1 MPCRKAV
8 QWLGKIDKARD
19 GPCFWPSQALSGR
32 LSGLHY
38 TVVGE
43 PLVLQCPFPFL
54 LLSSRAAGFNFSRD
68 PWTYLLESPESHLV
82 THMRSSLYGSEFPDK
97 QLFIVSCHGVFLVAP
112 WCNMNLTVRLLSI
125 SDFKV
130 FACFLSKTHSSL
142 IFAEF
147 QFEISSLM
155 NLIFGLFSN
164 WNTAGYAGS
173 KCPNVS
179 TTPITAMGFLAM
191 FTFQL
196 DNTKR

>member
-112 WCNMNLTVRLLSI
+112 WCNMIWRSAYYQYQISKFLHALWAKYTVLMVHIICIYSLLGNP
-125 SDFKV
+125 FW
-130 FACFLSKTHSSL
+130 AH
-142 IFAEF
+142 
-147 QFEISSLM
+147 
-155 NLIFGLFSN
+155 
-164 WNTAGYAGS
+164 
-173 KCPNVS
+173 
-179 TTPITAMGFLAM
+179 
-191 FTFQL
+191 QL
-196 DNTKR
+196 